1 MLVKIAS
8 QTEWGST
15 PAALH
20 RSCSEQESQ
29 DSVVGWYVMVIRQ
42 ESSFLAGPTS
52 ALNAH
57 SEKYVQMAI
66 DNASKRR

>member
-15 PAALH
+15 PSALY

-29 DSVVGWYVMVIRQ
+29 DSVVGCYVMVIRQ
-42 ESSFLAGPTS
+42 EISFLAGATS
-52 ALNAH
+52 TLNAH
-57 SEKYVQMAI
+57 SEKYVKMAI
-66 DNASKRR
+66 DNASKGR